1 MSADSHYPIGWW
13 LFFIPHLSDGLIGGL
28 RDALYNKSH
37 PYYKSGFGYSEDW
50 PGNTATPA
58 YSMIIISF

>member
-28 RDALYNKSH
+28 SDALYNKSH
-37 PYYKSGFGYSEDW
+37 PYYKGGF
-50 PGNTATPA
+50 
-58 YSMIIISF
+58 